1 MFGIPGERTGADA
14 DPDPES
20 AVMTGVVLV
29 AARGGDRG
37 LVTGNGAGVPGR
49 ENGVGGH
56 ARGPVRVRR
65 SGLRDRDPGI
75 GREAR
80 DRGQGRVTGPKGR
93 TGRADVTEEM
103 TGTASKMSPTPRVV
117 STAMTGWISRGRTS
131 TAMKGALEITTITK
145 GSPSTPTMETM
156 DRMLIKKGENV
167 GFFTCKILCW

>member
-1 MFGIPGERTGADA
+1 
-14 DPDPES
+14 
-20 AVMTGVVLV
+20 MTDFFYIHVQ
-29 AARGGDRG
+29 GGKGREQENEFVPLASWIVG

-75 GREAR
+75 EREAR

-103 TGTASKMSPTPRVV
+103 TGMLNEV
-117 STAMTGWISRGRTS
+117 MT
-131 TAMKGALEITTITK
+131 KEYK
-145 GSPSTPTMETM
+145 Y
-156 DRMLIKKGENV
+156 V
-167 GFFTCKILCW
+167 Y

>member
-29 AARGGDRG
+29 VDRGGDQD

-103 TGTASKMSPTPRVV
+103 TGMLNEV
-117 STAMTGWISRGRTS
+117 MTKEYTYTKPGR
-131 TAMKGALEITTITK
+131 AVLGK
-145 GSPSTPTMETM
+145 
-156 DRMLIKKGENV
+156 
-167 GFFTCKILCW
+167 